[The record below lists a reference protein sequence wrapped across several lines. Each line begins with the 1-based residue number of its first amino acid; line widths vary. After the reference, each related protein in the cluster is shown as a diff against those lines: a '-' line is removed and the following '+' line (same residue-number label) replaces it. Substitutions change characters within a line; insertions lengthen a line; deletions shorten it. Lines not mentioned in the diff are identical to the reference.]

1 MDGSQAV
8 FCHKGVQQRILR
20 QLVHGAAGRLLPL
33 VQPGIGDLCRPLG
46 HDKVMRSV
54 QGKNLSSNNES
65 HPVAMLRRVQHIVG
79 GQQDGF
85 SPVLL
90 LQNHIFH
97 QAAVGGVKTAGGLVQ
112 KQKLGVMQQC
122 FYKIQAAFH
131 PLGVVR
137 YPLVR
142 VVFQSH
148 CGKQLRDGAGLPAV
162 ERGEE
167 LYGKAALAQYA
178 Y

>member
-1 MDGSQAV
+1 MIFD
-8 FCHKGVQQRILR
+8 
-20 QLVHGAAGRLLPL
+20 
-33 VQPGIGDLCRPLG
+33 D
-46 HDKVMRSV
+46 
-54 QGKNLSSNNES
+54 
-65 HPVAMLRRVQHIVG
+65 
-79 GQQDGF
+79 
-85 SPVLL
+85 VL
-90 LQNHIFH
+90 H
-97 QAAVGGVKTAGGLVQ
+97 QTAVGGVKTAGGLVQ

-162 ERGEE
+162 EGGEE
-167 LYGKAALAQYA
+167 L
-178 Y
+178 